1 LASLT
6 FLTAII
12 LAIVEGITEFLPVSS
27 TGHTILVAV
36 LLGIDQTP
44 FVKSF
49 ELVLEFGSI
58 ISVVVL
64 YWRLFLNVEVLKR
77 LIVGVIPTG
86 IVGILIYRTFK
97 NLLFG
102 NEQIVL
108 WALLIGG
115 IFLIV
120 FELRYKER
128 ATYDDVSKI
137 PYKHCFLIGVF
148 QTLAVIP
155 GLSRST
161 ATITGGLVLGLKRQT
176 IALYSFLLAVP
187 TLIGASG
194 YDLIQSMNQFTPNQ
208 DGLLLVG
215 GVTSFL
221 VAMVVIKLF
230 LAYIKTKNFIPFGIY
245 RIVVVILFYLVV
257 IL

>member
-1 LASLT
+1 MASLT

-64 YWRLFLNVEVLKR
+64 YWRLFLNLEILKR

-97 NLLFG
+97 SLLFG

-115 IFLIV
+115 IFLII

-128 ATYDDVSKI
+128 AT
-137 PYKHCFLIGVF
+137 
-148 QTLAVIP
+148 
-155 GLSRST
+155 
-161 ATITGGLVLGLKRQT
+161 
-176 IALYSFLLAVP
+176 
-187 TLIGASG
+187 
-194 YDLIQSMNQFTPNQ
+194 
-208 DGLLLVG
+208 
-215 GVTSFL
+215 
-221 VAMVVIKLF
+221 
-230 LAYIKTKNFIPFGIY
+230 
-245 RIVVVILFYLVV
+245 
-257 IL
+257 